1 MSKPAA
7 VWKADLVLAF
17 IALIW
22 GSTFVVVKS
31 ALAGASTMLFLTLRF
46 ALAALALA
54 VLFRGHFTGSGKNL
68 RRTVRGGAAA
78 GLVLIASYYFQTQGL
93 RYTTPSKSAFITGL
107 SVVLVPMLAA
117 LAYRTAPGLSE
128 VAGVLT
134 ATVGMALMTIR
145 WEDLRIDK
153 GDALTL
159 ACAFGFAIHILMVG
173 RYTRAGSFEV
183 LSFTQI
189 ATAALAGG
197 LSFWWMETPRLV
209 WSASLAGALAVT
221 ALLATA
227 LAFTAMAWAQQH
239 TSATHTALIFSL
251 EPVFAWFTSWLWEG
265 ETLGRTAAVGAGL
278 ILAGILT
285 VELKPFGRASHPTK
299 IEGTAGS
306 V

>member
-1 MSKPAA
+1 MSKRAA

-46 ALAALALA
+46 TLAALALA
-54 VLFRGHFTGSGKNL
+54 VLFRGRFTGDGRNL
-68 RRTVRGGAAA
+68 RRTVKGGAAA
-78 GLVLIASYYFQTQGL
+78 GLVLIAAYYFQTQGL
-93 RYTTPSKSAFITGL
+93 RFTTPSKSAFITGL

-117 LAYRTAPGLSE
+117 IVHRAAPGLSE
-128 VAGVLT
+128 TAGVLVAT
-134 ATVGMALMTIR
+134 AGMALMTIR

-159 ACAFGFAIHILMVG
+159 VCALGFAVHILMVEH
-173 RYTRAGSFEV
+173 YSRAGSFEV
-183 LSFTQI
+183 LSLTQI
-189 ATAALAGG
+189 ATAALAGA
-197 LSFWWMETPRLV
+197 LSFWWMETPRIV
-209 WSASLAGALAVT
+209 WSAGLAGALGVT

-239 TSATHTALIFSL
+239 TSATHTALIFAL
-251 EPVFAWFTSWLWEG
+251 EPVFAWFTSWLVEG
-265 ETLGRTAAVGAGL
+265 ETLGRTAAIGAGL

-285 VELKPFGRASHPTK
+285 VELKPFGRRSHPTNR
-299 IEGTAGS
+299 EGTSSS